1 MSSNDLRQ
9 LRGLIREAL
18 NQTGMT
24 GRRLEEELEIGHGNL
39 QHLLEG
45 QLELRV
51 RHLLTIARLLKI
63 PPHQL
68 LELGCPEATRTA
80 SYDLADVLGRKQLPQ
95 RAAKEAAGLSED
107 RVRSIFREELSRLM
121 SGPAATKGEP
131 GSEPAES

>member
-1 MSSNDLRQ
+1 MSNDLRQ

-68 LELGCPEATRTA
+68 LELGCPDAERTA
-80 SYDLADVLGRKQLPQ
+80 SYDLADVLGRKLPQ
-95 RAAKEAAGLSED
+95 RAKESASLSED

-121 SGPAATKGEP
+121 SGTAAAKGEP
-131 GSEPAES
+131 GNEPAES